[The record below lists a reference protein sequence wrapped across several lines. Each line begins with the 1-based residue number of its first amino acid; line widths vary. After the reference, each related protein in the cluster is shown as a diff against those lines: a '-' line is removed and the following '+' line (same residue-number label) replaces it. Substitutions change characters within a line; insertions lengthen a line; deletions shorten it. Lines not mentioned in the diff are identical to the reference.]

1 MLTID
6 ADDSDEDDTDDEA
19 DMEAG
24 RQAGRETGKKTDKQT
39 SEEKM
44 TKTAMTMSPQNHP
57 CMSPVDT
64 LYVTL
69 DHPGSGCHPCHPGY
83 KAAVNVAPDVYCYTK
98 QTYGL
103 MRSTYIHRPIKPW
116 ASNRMHRW
124 MRACTAG
131 PRT

>member
-57 CMSPVDT
+57 CMSPVGT
-64 LYVTL
+64 LYVTFVTL
-69 DHPGSGCHPCHPGY
+69 TLHVTPVPL
-83 KAAVNVAPDVYCYTK
+83 AT
-98 QTYGL
+98 
-103 MRSTYIHRPIKPW
+103 RRP
-116 ASNRMHRW
+116 
-124 MRACTAG
+124 
-131 PRT
+131 